1 MSQDN
6 TTDNPSQFAAS
17 VEDRQRRLLQLN
29 RRNNLL
35 SFKPGRSA
43 VLIVDQ
49 TPDGIVGDLLT
60 SRKGLDFD
68 YAEFRSR
75 RPSSDFQ
82 PEADQEED
90 KDNEPYVISG
100 DLSGDIPTLELQRR
114 LRNIQRR
121 DREWEEE
128 QGLNV
133 LYLALGFLEWIDGE
147 GESVKSPLLLL
158 PCDLKRASPR
168 DPFTLSR
175 DEDDLASNATLTAQM
190 KESGIDLP
198 EIEPESELVSD
209 YLDKIRELI
218 SPPSELGRNRRDLS
232 GYIRLLETR
241 NVGRP

>member
-17 VEDRQRRLLQLN
+17 VEDWQRRLLQLN

-49 TPDGIVGDLLT
+49 TPDSIEGDLLT

-90 KDNEPYVISG
+90 KDNEPYVIAG

-114 LRNIQRR
+114 LRNLQRR

-133 LYLALGFLEWIDGE
+133 LYLALGFW
-147 GESVKSPLLLL
+147 
-158 PCDLKRASPR
+158 
-168 DPFTLSR
+168 
-175 DEDDLASNATLTAQM
+175 
-190 KESGIDLP
+190 SGSTGMGNP
-198 EIEPESELVSD
+198 
-209 YLDKIRELI
+209 
-218 SPPSELGRNRRDLS
+218 
-232 GYIRLLETR
+232 
-241 NVGRP
+241 